1 MFCRDENVQAQNG
14 QECQYQYL
22 TLYAGLLFLAGNFFC
37 MVVLLSPST
46 FFTMCIYTPIS
57 LISSMIYMSETS
69 SFDDKLSNFL
79 FQTSTISSTWGILV
93 FYILQ
98 LRSLKKFFQSQKLE
112 KSEIQMTKV
121 LNSQSDSIVVVS
133 MTPAKA
139 AESGV

>member
-1 MFCRDENVQAQNG
+1 
-14 QECQYQYL
+14 
-22 TLYAGLLFLAGNFFC
+22 
-37 MVVLLSPST
+37 
-46 FFTMCIYTPIS
+46 
-57 LISSMIYMSETS
+57 MSETS

-112 KSEIQMTKV
+112 KSEIRMNKV